1 MVLSS
6 QTIKELRDKSG
17 AGMLDCKKA
26 LEESEGNVEKAIEW
40 LRKKGINTANKKA
53 TRDASDGLI
62 TAKIKDGFAV
72 MLEINAETDFVAK
85 NEVFTDFCDNLSLTC
100 LNNDVQDINSL
111 SNLNFMGTDKKVC
124 DTLTDLIAKLGENI
138 VIKKFI
144 KLSDKTQK
152 FQKYLHNSVNEN
164 SGKIGVLLSYECDD
178 LNDKVSDFSKN
189 LCMQIAATNPKSVD
203 RKNLDP
209 KLVEKEEV
217 IFREQL
223 NNSGKPDEII
233 NKIVEG
239 KINKFYEEVCLDEQ
253 IFVMDGKI
261 KINKLISNFN
271 DENSFN
277 FRIINFYIY
286 KLGQE

>member
-62 TAKIKDGFAV
+62 TAKIKDGMAV

-85 NEVFTDFCDNLSLTC
+85 NEVFTDFCENLSLTC
-100 LNNDVQDINSL
+100 LSNDVQDINSL
-111 SNLNFMGTDKKVC
+111 SNLNFMGTDKKVS

-152 FQKYLHNSVNEN
+152 VQKYLHNSVNEN
-164 SGKIGVLLSYECDD
+164 SGKIGVLLSYECDE
-178 LNDKVSDFSKN
+178 LNDKVTDFSKN

-209 KLVEKEEV
+209 ELVEKEEV

-239 KINKFYEEVCLDEQ
+239 KINKFYEEVCLEEQ

-277 FRIINFYIY
+277 FRIINFYIF

>member
-1 MVLSS
+1 MGLSS

-62 TAKIKDGFAV
+62 TAKIKDGSAV
-72 MLEINAETDFVAK
+72 LLEVNAETDFVAK
-85 NEVFTDFCDNLSLTC
+85 NEVFTDFCENLSITC
-100 LNNDVQDINSL
+100 LTNDVQDVSSI
-111 SNLNFMGTDKKVC
+111 SNLNFSGTEQKVG
-124 DTLTDLIAKLGENI
+124 DVLTDLIAKLGENI
-138 VIKKFI
+138 VIKRFI
-144 KLSDKTQK
+144 KLSNKTEK
-152 FQKYLHNSVNEN
+152 YQKYLHNSINEN
-164 SGKIGVLLSYECDD
+164 SGKIGVLLSYECDE
-178 LNDKVSDFSKN
+178 NNEKVSDLSKN
-189 LCMQIAATNPKSVD
+189 LCMQIAATTPKSVD
-203 RKNLDP
+203 RESLDP
-209 KLVEKEEV
+209 KLVKNEEL

-239 KINKFYEEVCLDEQ
+239 KINKFYEEVCLNEQ

-271 DENSFN
+271 NENTLN
-277 FRIINFYIY
+277 FKIINFYIY

>member
-62 TAKIKDGFAV
+62 TAKIKDGLAV

-85 NEVFTDFCDNLSLTC
+85 NEVFTDFCENLSLTC
-100 LNNDVQDINSL
+100 LSNDVQDINSL

-223 NNSGKPDEII
+223 NNSGKPEEII

-277 FRIINFYIY
+277 FKIINFYIY

>member
-62 TAKIKDGFAV
+62 TAKIKDGMAV

-85 NEVFTDFCDNLSLTC
+85 NEVFTDFCENLSLTC
-100 LNNDVQDINSL
+100 LSNDVQDINSL
-111 SNLNFMGTDKKVC
+111 SNLNFMGTDKKVS

-152 FQKYLHNSVNEN
+152 VQKYLHNSVNEN
-164 SGKIGVLLSYECDD
+164 SGKIGVLLSYECDE
-178 LNDKVSDFSKN
+178 LNDKVTDFSKN

-209 KLVEKEEV
+209 ELVEKEEV

-277 FRIINFYIY
+277 FRIINFYIF

>member
-1 MVLSS
+1 MGLSS

-62 TAKIKDGFAV
+62 TAKIKDGSAV
-72 MLEINAETDFVAK
+72 LIEVNAETDFVAK
-85 NEVFTDFCDNLSLTC
+85 NEVFTDFCENLCLTC
-100 LNNDVQDINSL
+100 LTNDVQEVSSI
-111 SNLNFMGTDKKVC
+111 SNLNFLGTEQKVG
-124 DTLTDLIAKLGENI
+124 DVLTDLIAKLGENI
-138 VIKKFI
+138 VIKRFT
-144 KLSDKTQK
+144 KLSNKK
-152 FQKYLHNSVNEN
+152 EKYQKYLHNSINEN
-164 SGKIGVLLSYECDD
+164 SGKIGVLLSYECDEY
-178 LNDKVSDFSKN
+178 NEKVSDLSKN
-189 LCMQIAATNPKSVD
+189 LCMQIAATTPKSVD
-203 RKNLDP
+203 RKSLDS
-209 KLVEKEEV
+209 KLVKNEEL

-239 KINKFYEEVCLDEQ
+239 KINKFYEEVCLNEQ

-271 DENSFN
+271 DENTSN
-277 FRIINFYIY
+277 FKIINFYIY

>member
-62 TAKIKDGFAV
+62 TAKIEDGLAV

-85 NEVFTDFCDNLSLTC
+85 NEVFTDFCENLSLTC

-138 VIKKFI
+138 VIKRFI

-189 LCMQIAATNPKSVD
+189 LCMQMAATNPKSVD

-209 KLVEKEEV
+209 KLVEKEEA
-217 IFREQL
+217 IFKEQL

-239 KINKFYEEVCLDEQ
+239 KINKFYEEVCLEEQ

-271 DENSFN
+271 DENSSN
-277 FRIINFYIY
+277 FKIINFYIY

>member
-53 TRDASDGLI
+53 SRDASDGLI
-62 TAKIKDGFAV
+62 TAKIKDGMAV

-85 NEVFTDFCDNLSLTC
+85 NEVFTDFCENLSLTC
-100 LNNDVQDINSL
+100 LSNDVQDINSL

-152 FQKYLHNSVNEN
+152 VQKYLHNSVNEN
-164 SGKIGVLLSYECDD
+164 SGKIGVLLSYECDE
-178 LNDKVSDFSKN
+178 LNDKVTDFSKN

-209 KLVEKEEV
+209 ELVKKEEV

-277 FRIINFYIY
+277 FRIINFYIF

>member
-62 TAKIKDGFAV
+62 TAKIKDGLAV

-85 NEVFTDFCDNLSLTC
+85 NEVFTDFCENLSLTC
-100 LNNDVQDINSL
+100 LSNDVQDINSL
-111 SNLNFMGTDKKVC
+111 SNLKFMGTDKKVC

-138 VIKKFI
+138 VIKRFI

-164 SGKIGVLLSYECDD
+164 SGKIGVLLSYECDE
-178 LNDKVSDFSKN
+178 LNDKVSGFSKN

-209 KLVEKEEV
+209 ELVKKEEV

-271 DENSFN
+271 EENSFN
-277 FRIINFYIY
+277 FKIINFYIY

>member
-1 MVLSS
+1 MGLSS

-62 TAKIKDGFAV
+62 TAKIKDGSAV
-72 MLEINAETDFVAK
+72 LLEVNAETDFVAK
-85 NEVFTDFCDNLSLTC
+85 NEVFTDFCENLSITC
-100 LNNDVQDINSL
+100 LTNDVQDVSSI
-111 SNLNFMGTDKKVC
+111 SNLNFSGTEQKVG
-124 DTLTDLIAKLGENI
+124 DVLTDLIAKLGENI
-138 VIKKFI
+138 VIKRFI
-144 KLSDKTQK
+144 KLSNKTEK
-152 FQKYLHNSVNEN
+152 YQKYLHNSINEN
-164 SGKIGVLLSYECDD
+164 SGKIGVLLSYECDE
-178 LNDKVSDFSKN
+178 NNEKVSDLSKN
-189 LCMQIAATNPKSVD
+189 LCMQIAATTPKSVD
-203 RKNLDP
+203 RESLDS
-209 KLVEKEEV
+209 KLVKNEEL

-239 KINKFYEEVCLDEQ
+239 KINKFYEEVCLNEQ

-261 KINKLISNFN
+261 RINKLISNFN
-271 DENSFN
+271 NENNLN
-277 FRIINFYIY
+277 FKIINFYIY

>member
-6 QTIKELRDKSG
+6 KTIKELRDKSG

-62 TAKIKDGFAV
+62 TAKIKDGLAV

-85 NEVFTDFCDNLSLTC
+85 NEVFTDFCENLSLTC

-223 NNSGKPDEII
+223 NNSGKPEEII

-277 FRIINFYIY
+277 FKIINFYIY

>member
-53 TRDASDGLI
+53 SRDASDGLI
-62 TAKIKDGFAV
+62 TAKIKDGMAV

-85 NEVFTDFCDNLSLTC
+85 NEVFTDFCENLSLTC
-100 LNNDVQDINSL
+100 LSNDVQDINSL
-111 SNLNFMGTDKKVC
+111 SNLNFMGTDKKVS

-152 FQKYLHNSVNEN
+152 VQKYLHNSVNEN
-164 SGKIGVLLSYECDD
+164 SGKIGVLLSYECDE
-178 LNDKVSDFSKN
+178 LNDKVTDFSKN

-277 FRIINFYIY
+277 FRIINFYIF

>member
-53 TRDASDGLI
+53 SRDASDGLI
-62 TAKIKDGFAV
+62 TAKIKDGMAV

-85 NEVFTDFCDNLSLTC
+85 NEVFTDFCENLSLTC
-100 LNNDVQDINSL
+100 LSNDVQDINSL

-152 FQKYLHNSVNEN
+152 VQKYLHNSVNEN
-164 SGKIGVLLSYECDD
+164 SGKIGVLLSYECDE
-178 LNDKVSDFSKN
+178 LNDKVTDFSKN

-209 KLVEKEEV
+209 ELVEKEEV

-277 FRIINFYIY
+277 FKIINFYIY

>member
-1 MVLSS
+1 MGLSS

-62 TAKIKDGFAV
+62 TAKIKDGSAV
-72 MLEINAETDFVAK
+72 LLEVNAETDFVAK
-85 NEVFTDFCDNLSLTC
+85 NEVFTDFCENLSMTC
-100 LNNDVQDINSL
+100 LTNDVQDVSSI
-111 SNLNFMGTDKKVC
+111 SNLNFLGTEQKVG
-124 DTLTDLIAKLGENI
+124 DVLTDLIAKLGENI
-138 VIKKFI
+138 VIKRFI
-144 KLSDKTQK
+144 KLSNKTEK
-152 FQKYLHNSVNEN
+152 YQKYLHNSINEN
-164 SGKIGVLLSYECDD
+164 SGKIGVLLSYECDE
-178 LNDKVSDFSKN
+178 NNEKVSDLSKN
-189 LCMQIAATNPKSVD
+189 LCMQIAATTPKSVD
-203 RKNLDP
+203 RESLDS
-209 KLVEKEEV
+209 KLVKNEEL

-239 KINKFYEEVCLDEQ
+239 KINKFYEEVCLNEQ

-261 KINKLISNFN
+261 RINKLISNFN
-271 DENSFN
+271 DENTLN
-277 FRIINFYIY
+277 FKIINFYIY

>member
-53 TRDASDGLI
+53 SRDASDGLI
-62 TAKIKDGFAV
+62 TAKIKDGMAV

-85 NEVFTDFCDNLSLTC
+85 NEVFTDFCENLSLTC

-111 SNLNFMGTDKKVC
+111 SNLNFVGTDKKVC

-164 SGKIGVLLSYECDD
+164 SGKIGVLLSYDCNE

-277 FRIINFYIY
+277 FRIINFYIF

>member
-53 TRDASDGLI
+53 SRDASDGLI
-62 TAKIKDGFAV
+62 TAKIKDGMAV

-85 NEVFTDFCDNLSLTC
+85 NEVFTDFCENLSLTC
-100 LNNDVQDINSL
+100 LSNDVQDINSL
-111 SNLNFMGTDKKVC
+111 SNLNFIGTDKKVC

-152 FQKYLHNSVNEN
+152 VQKYLHNSVNEN
-164 SGKIGVLLSYECDD
+164 SGKIGVLLSYECDE

-209 KLVEKEEV
+209 ELVKKEEV

-271 DENSFN
+271 NENSFN
-277 FRIINFYIY
+277 FKIINFYIY

>member
-53 TRDASDGLI
+53 TRNASDGLI
-62 TAKIKDGFAV
+62 TAKIKDGLAV

-85 NEVFTDFCDNLSLTC
+85 NEVFTDFCENLSLTC
-100 LNNDVQDINSL
+100 LNNDVRDINSL

-138 VIKKFI
+138 VIKRFI

-209 KLVEKEEV
+209 KLIEKEEV

-223 NNSGKPDEII
+223 NNSGKPEEII

-239 KINKFYEEVCLDEQ
+239 KINKFFEEVCLDEQ

-271 DENSFN
+271 DENSLN
-277 FRIINFYIY
+277 FKIINFYIY

>member
-62 TAKIKDGFAV
+62 TAKIEDGLAV

-85 NEVFTDFCDNLSLTC
+85 NEVFTDFCENLSLTC

-138 VIKKFI
+138 VIKRFI

-209 KLVEKEEV
+209 KLVEKEEA
-217 IFREQL
+217 IFKEQL

-239 KINKFYEEVCLDEQ
+239 KINKFYEEVCLEEQ

-271 DENSFN
+271 DENSSN
-277 FRIINFYIY
+277 FKIINFYIY

>member
-1 MVLSS
+1 MGLSS

-62 TAKIKDGFAV
+62 TAKIKDGSAV
-72 MLEINAETDFVAK
+72 LLEVNAETDFVAK
-85 NEVFTDFCDNLSLTC
+85 NEVFTDFCENLSITC
-100 LNNDVQDINSL
+100 LTNDVQDVSSI
-111 SNLNFMGTDKKVC
+111 SNLNFSGTEQKVG
-124 DTLTDLIAKLGENI
+124 DVLTDLIAKLGENI
-138 VIKKFI
+138 VIKRFI
-144 KLSDKTQK
+144 KLSNKTEK
-152 FQKYLHNSVNEN
+152 YQKYLHNSINEN
-164 SGKIGVLLSYECDD
+164 SGKIGVLLSYECDE
-178 LNDKVSDFSKN
+178 NNEKVSDLSKN
-189 LCMQIAATNPKSVD
+189 LCMQIAATTPKSVD
-203 RKNLDP
+203 RESLDS
-209 KLVEKEEV
+209 KLVKNEEL

-239 KINKFYEEVCLDEQ
+239 KINKFYEEVCLNEQ

-271 DENSFN
+271 DENTLN
-277 FRIINFYIY
+277 FKIINFYIY

>member
-62 TAKIKDGFAV
+62 TAKIKDGLAV

-85 NEVFTDFCDNLSLTC
+85 NEVFTDFCENLSLTC
-100 LNNDVQDINSL
+100 LSNDVQDINSL

-138 VIKKFI
+138 VIKRFI

-164 SGKIGVLLSYECDD
+164 SGKIGVLLSYECDE
-178 LNDKVSDFSKN
+178 LNDKVTDFSKN

-209 KLVEKEEV
+209 ELVEKEEV

-277 FRIINFYIY
+277 FRIINFYIF

>member
-1 MVLSS
+1 MELSS

-26 LEESEGNVEKAIEW
+26 LEESDGNVEKAIEW

-62 TAKIKDGFAV
+62 TAKIKDGSAV
-72 MLEINAETDFVAK
+72 LLEVNAETDFVAK
-85 NEVFTDFCDNLSLTC
+85 NEVFTDFCENLSITC
-100 LNNDVQDINSL
+100 LTNDVQDASSL
-111 SNLNFMGTDKKVC
+111 SNLNFSGTEQKVG
-124 DTLTDLIAKLGENI
+124 DVLTDLIAKLGENI
-138 VIKKFI
+138 VIKRFI
-144 KLSDKTQK
+144 KLSNKTEK
-152 FQKYLHNSVNEN
+152 YQKYLHNSINEN
-164 SGKIGVLLSYECDD
+164 SGKIGVLLSYECDES
-178 LNDKVSDFSKN
+178 NEKVSDLSKN
-189 LCMQIAATNPKSVD
+189 LCMQIAATTPKSVD
-203 RKNLDP
+203 RESLDS
-209 KLVEKEEV
+209 KLVKNEEL

-239 KINKFYEEVCLDEQ
+239 KINKFYEEVCLNEQ

-261 KINKLISNFN
+261 RINKLISDFNKENNLNFK
-271 DENSFN
+271 
-277 FRIINFYIY
+277 IINFYIY

>member
-53 TRDASDGLI
+53 SRDASDGLI
-62 TAKIKDGFAV
+62 TAKIKDGLAV
-72 MLEINAETDFVAK
+72 MLEINSETDFVAK
-85 NEVFTDFCDNLSLTC
+85 NEVFTDFCENLSLTC
-100 LNNDVQDINSL
+100 LDNDVQDINSL

-164 SGKIGVLLSYECDD
+164 SGKIGVLLSYECEE

-209 KLVEKEEV
+209 ELVEKEEV

-271 DENSFN
+271 NENSFN
-277 FRIINFYIY
+277 FKIINFYIY

>member
-53 TRDASDGLI
+53 SRDASDGLI
-62 TAKIKDGFAV
+62 TAKIKDGMAV

-85 NEVFTDFCDNLSLTC
+85 NEVFTDFCENLSLTC
-100 LNNDVQDINSL
+100 LSNDVQDINSL
-111 SNLNFMGTDKKVC
+111 SNLNFMGTDKKVS

-152 FQKYLHNSVNEN
+152 VQKYLHNSVNEN
-164 SGKIGVLLSYECDD
+164 SGKIGVLLSYECDE
-178 LNDKVSDFSKN
+178 LNDKVTDFSKN

-209 KLVEKEEV
+209 ELVEKEEV

-277 FRIINFYIY
+277 FRIINFYIF

>member
-1 MVLSS
+1 MGLSS

-62 TAKIKDGFAV
+62 TAKIKDGSAV
-72 MLEINAETDFVAK
+72 LLEVNAETDFVAK
-85 NEVFTDFCDNLSLTC
+85 NEVFTDFCENLSITC
-100 LNNDVQDINSL
+100 LTNDVQDVSSI
-111 SNLNFMGTDKKVC
+111 SNLNFLGTEQKVG
-124 DTLTDLIAKLGENI
+124 DVLTDLIAKLGENI
-138 VIKKFI
+138 VIKRFI
-144 KLSDKTQK
+144 KLSNKTEK
-152 FQKYLHNSVNEN
+152 YQKYLHNSINEN
-164 SGKIGVLLSYECDD
+164 SGKIGVLLSYECDE
-178 LNDKVSDFSKN
+178 NNEKVSDFSKN
-189 LCMQIAATNPKSVD
+189 LCMQIAATTPKSVD
-203 RKNLDP
+203 RESLDS
-209 KLVEKEEV
+209 KLVKNEEL

-239 KINKFYEEVCLDEQ
+239 KINKFYEEVCLNEQ

-261 KINKLISNFN
+261 RVNKLISNFN
-271 DENSFN
+271 NENTLN
-277 FRIINFYIY
+277 FKIINFYIY

>member
-62 TAKIKDGFAV
+62 TAKIKDGLAV

-152 FQKYLHNSVNEN
+152 VQKYLHNSVNED
-164 SGKIGVLLSYECDD
+164 SGKIGVLLSYESDE

>member
-1 MVLSS
+1 MGLSS

-62 TAKIKDGFAV
+62 TAKIKDGSAV
-72 MLEINAETDFVAK
+72 LLEVNAETDFVAK
-85 NEVFTDFCDNLSLTC
+85 NEVFTDFCENLSITC
-100 LNNDVQDINSL
+100 LTNNVQDVPSI
-111 SNLNFMGTDKKVC
+111 SNLNFSGTEQKVG
-124 DTLTDLIAKLGENI
+124 DVLTDLIAKLGENI
-138 VIKKFI
+138 VIKRFI
-144 KLSDKTQK
+144 KLSNKTEK
-152 FQKYLHNSVNEN
+152 YQKYLHNSINEN
-164 SGKIGVLLSYECDD
+164 SGKIGVLLSYEC
-178 LNDKVSDFSKN
+178 NENNEKVSDLSKN

-203 RKNLDP
+203 RESLDP
-209 KLVEKEEV
+209 KLVKNEEL

-239 KINKFYEEVCLDEQ
+239 KINKFYEEVCLNEQ

-271 DENSFN
+271 DENTSN
-277 FRIINFYIY
+277 FKIINFYIY

>member
-1 MVLSS
+1 MGLSS

-62 TAKIKDGFAV
+62 TAKIKDGSAV
-72 MLEINAETDFVAK
+72 LLEVNAETDFVAK
-85 NEVFTDFCDNLSLTC
+85 NEIFTDFCENLSVTC
-100 LNNDVQDINSL
+100 LTQDVQDVSSI
-111 SNLNFMGTDKKVC
+111 SNLNFSGTEQKVG
-124 DTLTDLIAKLGENI
+124 DVLTDLIAKLGENI
-138 VIKKFI
+138 VIKRFI
-144 KLSDKTQK
+144 KLSNKTENY
-152 FQKYLHNSVNEN
+152 QKYLHNSINEN
-164 SGKIGVLLSYECDD
+164 SGKIGVLLAYECDE
-178 LNDKVSDFSKN
+178 NNEKVSNLSKN
-189 LCMQIAATNPKSVD
+189 LCMQIAASTPKSID
-203 RKNLDP
+203 RESLDS
-209 KLVEKEEV
+209 KLVENEEL

-239 KINKFYEEVCLDEQ
+239 KINKFYEEVCLNEQ

-261 KINKLISNFN
+261 RINKLISNFN
-271 DENSFN
+271 NENTLN
-277 FRIINFYIY
+277 FKIINFYIY

>member
-26 LEESEGNVEKAIEW
+26 REESEGNVEKAIEW

-62 TAKIKDGFAV
+62 TAKIKDGLAV

-85 NEVFTDFCDNLSLTC
+85 NEVFTDFCENLSLTC

-111 SNLNFMGTDKKVC
+111 SNLNFVGTDKKVC

-164 SGKIGVLLSYECDD
+164 SGKIGVLLSYDCNE

-239 KINKFYEEVCLDEQ
+239 KINKFYEEVCLEEQ

-277 FRIINFYIY
+277 FKIINFYIY